1 MCKAFWGIG
10 GRDWTIMFFLSRSA
24 GVNASLL
31 LYDDFKT
38 KKSSYWNINII

>member
-1 MCKAFWGIG
+1 MKLKERTFGTPCKVDVVVVIF
-10 GRDWTIMFFLSRSA
+10 SRSA

-38 KKSSYWNINII
+38 KKLSY